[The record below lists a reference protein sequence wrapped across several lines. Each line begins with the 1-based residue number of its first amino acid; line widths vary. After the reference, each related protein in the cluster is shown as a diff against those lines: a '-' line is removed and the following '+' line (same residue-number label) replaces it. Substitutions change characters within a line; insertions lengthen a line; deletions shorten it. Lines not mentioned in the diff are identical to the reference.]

1 MLIFVASLITV
12 TTVIKFAFRKSAML
26 QFENN
31 LAEEPIVLKDGNKIW
46 LEGYKIAIFSFF

>member
-31 LAEEPIVLKDGNKIW
+31 LAEEPIVLKDGNKI
-46 LEGYKIAIFSFF
+46 